1 MTAQTLTDTGLNAVS
16 SNSKKSRILIAEP
29 DLDIR
34 NTLRLYLE
42 EQGLEI
48 QTVERAGSIIKVAR
62 PWQPNVILIS
72 TDFTDQDAHQVCIAL
87 MEDTLTGHIPTLL
100 LLHVNE
106 RQARLAALE
115 AGASDVIAKPFDL
128 EELHLRIEAAIRLAT
143 KRVEV

>member
-1 MTAQTLTDTGLNAVS
+1 MIAQTINDIGPYGIS
-16 SNSKKSRILIAEP
+16 IMSKKSRILIAEP
-29 DLDIR
+29 DPDIR
-34 NTLRLYLE
+34 HTLRLYLE

-48 QTVERAGSIIKVAR
+48 QTVEQAGSILKAAR

-72 TDFTDQDAHQVCIAL
+72 TDFTDQDAHQVCTAL
-87 MEDTLTGHIPTLL
+87 MEDTLTGHIPTLM

-143 KRVEV
+143 MRVEV